1 LGYFEGFQVIKEML
15 SMVSNSSTIVMHYQP
30 AERGAQV
37 GFGGGNTNL
46 TAPQPNL
53 QLNNGCYGGSTSLYL
68 KIWGQ
73 VANSINKRLKTVDY

>member
-1 LGYFEGFQVIKEML
+1 ML

-37 GFGGGNTNL
+37 GFGGGGNTNL
-46 TAPQPNL
+46 AGSQPNL

-68 KIWGQ
+68 KILGQ